1 MAWWVRAHEIYEIC
15 TLENGSISN
24 TLIDFGWRYAKNARG
39 RQDMLFCVRE
49 TPRKGLSKFTN
60 TKQHVL
66 SSLPRVHEIS
76 APKVCSAVVLPHS
89 PPSRAEAARL
99 HTLPHRKTV

>member
-15 TLENGSISN
+15 TLDSN

-49 TPRKGLSKFTN
+49 TPRKAKITSEEEVEE
-60 TKQHVL
+60 HVGGNYPPGVA
-66 SSLPRVHEIS
+66 SNWNMFSNEF
-76 APKVCSAVVLPHS
+76 VL
-89 PPSRAEAARL
+89 
-99 HTLPHRKTV
+99 